1 MRSRWPARA
10 HPNYLPFVTG
20 SSRVLLRSVVGEVGV
35 EPTRRLRGTT
45 GKTPR
50 ARHTCLTGGTVQVR
64 SDTVLQEVA
73 VSSVSGLLPSYSRHL
88 LAYRSRATHKTYTAA
103 VRSLLRW
110 AGDGFQIDDVTRAV
124 MREFIAAR
132 ASEVSATTVNIEFR
146 ALRQFFKWAVDEG
159 EIASS
164 PMDRL
169 PYPRT
174 PSMPPNVFTH
184 REISALLRACAGRRY
199 VDLRDLA
206 MVRLLIDTGMR
217 RSELA
222 YLLVEDVMLDEGY
235 VRVVQRDNAGR
246 GPSHD
251 PGAPV
256 RVGGSL
262 RRNPRRNRRGPHVR
276 EPGLRPARPPPR
288 PGPR

>member
-1 MRSRWPARA
+1 
-10 HPNYLPFVTG
+10 
-20 SSRVLLRSVVGEVGV
+20 
-35 EPTRRLRGTT
+35 
-45 GKTPR
+45 
-50 ARHTCLTGGTVQVR
+50 
-64 SDTVLQEVA
+64 

-110 AGDGFQIDDVTRAV
+110 AGEGFQIDDVTRAV